1 MNRTPIETFRA
12 EARLA
17 HASMLTHA
25 SAVANARAGVLR
37 MTRYRARL
45 SAPSKNYVADH
56 TGEWNCAIPE
66 DAPIWAARRDG
77 TRVWKAGEEVDD
89 VER

>member
-1 MNRTPIETFRA
+1 MTRTPIETLRA
-12 EARLA
+12 DLRLA
-17 HASMLTHA
+17 HEAMLMHA
-25 SAVANARAGVLR
+25 SSVADSRAGVLR

-45 SAPSKNYVADH
+45 SAPSKNYAADH

-66 DAPIWAARRDG
+66 DAPIWEPCREG
-77 TRVWKAGEEVDD
+77 TRTWRVGEEVDD

>member
-25 SAVANARAGVLR
+25 SAVANARAGFLR
-37 MTRYRARL
+37 ASRYRMRF
-45 SAPSKNYVADH
+45 SAPSKNYEADH
-56 TGEWNCAIPE
+56 TGDWNCSIHE
-66 DAPIWAARRDG
+66 SAPIWAARREG
-77 TRVWKAGEEVDD
+77 TRVWKAGEEAGD
-89 VER
+89 EA